1 MTARLCP
8 GTCSGCRSAEPA
20 LRGRTDGKGRTRD
33 GAPGTGHGTAYVKVV
48 KMAHLHHV
56 YFIPKKTN
64 TRQGKVEPVKA
75 SEMQSAPCPRSDVL
89 IYLKTPSPE
98 SGGPGLQP
106 GAVPG
111 GEGSEAAQRGAW
123 PQRRDKYW
131 WPRTQRV
138 GPSVPACIT
147 LHPNL
152 PPDSPGGKEV
162 LVVSPELKPGWRRPV
177 RIRHCP
183 NREKG

>member
-56 YFIPKKTN
+56 YFIPQKTN

-98 SGGPGLQP
+98 SGVPAYNQGLSQEGRAVRQLKGVPGLR
-106 GAVPG
+106 G
-111 GEGSEAAQRGAW
+111 GTSIGGQGHSGSAPLSPPALLSTPTCLLTPRVE
-123 PQRRDKYW
+123 RRYW
-131 WPRTQRV
+131 W
-138 GPSVPACIT
+138 
-147 LHPNL
+147 
-152 PPDSPGGKEV
+152 SPQ
-162 LVVSPELKPGWRRPV
+162 
-177 RIRHCP
+177 
-183 NREKG
+183 N

>member
-1 MTARLCP
+1 MRQLKGVP
-8 GTCSGCRSAEPA
+8 G
-20 LRGRTDGKGRTRD
+20 LRG
-33 GAPGTGHGTAYVKVV
+33 GTSIGG
-48 KMAHLHHV
+48 
-56 YFIPKKTN
+56 
-64 TRQGKVEPVKA
+64 QG
-75 SEMQSAPCPRSDVL
+75 
-89 IYLKTPSPE
+89 
-98 SGGPGLQP
+98 
-106 GAVPG
+106 
-111 GEGSEAAQRGAW
+111 
-123 PQRRDKYW
+123 
-131 WPRTQRV
+131 QRV